1 MGGLLLAISLPVIW
15 EDPRA
20 LYPAILAGIYLL
32 AVGLGAGIKTR
43 NFRASLL
50 APAALLVQ
58 FTGYGLGFLK
68 STILLTFS
76 RKKAEDLFPRLFFK
90 P

>member
-1 MGGLLLAISLPVIW
+1 MV
-15 EDPRA
+15 
-20 LYPAILAGIYLL
+20 
-32 AVGLGAGIKTR
+32 KTK
-43 NFRASLL
+43 NFRAALL
-50 APAALLVQ
+50 APVALIVQ

-76 RKKAEDLFPRLFFK
+76 RKKAEELFPRLFFK

>member
-1 MGGLLLAISLPVIW
+1 
-15 EDPRA
+15 
-20 LYPAILAGIYLL
+20 
-32 AVGLGAGIKTR
+32 VGTAIKTR
-43 NFRASLL
+43 NFSAALL
-50 APAALLVQ
+50 APVAVMVQ

-76 RKKAEDLFPRLFFK
+76 RKKAEELFPRLFFK